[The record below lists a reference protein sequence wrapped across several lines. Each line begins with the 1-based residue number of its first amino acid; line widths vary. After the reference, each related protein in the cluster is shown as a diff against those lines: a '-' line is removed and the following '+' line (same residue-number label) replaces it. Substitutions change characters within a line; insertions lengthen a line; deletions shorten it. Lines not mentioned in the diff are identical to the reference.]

1 MGSLSQHVGSS
12 SCGLWHLLVGA
23 CEMFVVPECRIF
35 VAACGILLRHVGSL
49 AVACGILVAA
59 FRDQTCDP
67 ALAGGFFTTEPPWKS
82 LDFSILN
89 AFVCMNSYRITECLA

>member
-23 CEMFVVPECRIF
+23 CEMFIVPECRIF

-59 FRDQTCDP
+59 FRVF
-67 ALAGGFFTTEPPWKS
+67 LIVAGRIFAVPCGIF
-82 LDFSILN
+82 LVLICGI
-89 AFVCMNSYRITECLA
+89 FVAACGIF